1 MNVLE
6 RQGMLAK
13 TEVLEAIARLNV
25 NTWVENPAKTPR
37 SGPLQSRSGGA
48 AISCGGDAA
57 SRSILAARSS
67 PTARGCSV
75 CRCALSFRPSLRSPP
90 LHQ

>member
-37 SGPLQSRSGGA
+37 SGPLQSRSGG
-48 AISCGGDAA
+48 CRD
-57 SRSILAARSS
+57 L
-67 PTARGCSV
+67 TRG
-75 CRCALSFRPSLRSPP
+75 
-90 LHQ
+90 

>member
-1 MNVLE
+1 MAKVLGGRQTALFEDVVLAQAFQQEALMNVLE

-37 SGPLQSRSGGA
+37 SGPLQSRSGG
-48 AISCGGDAA
+48 CRD
-57 SRSILAARSS
+57 L
-67 PTARGCSV
+67 TRG
-75 CRCALSFRPSLRSPP
+75 
-90 LHQ
+90 